1 VSPDEGI
8 PEPTSA
14 KEAPPPSPAERRFR
28 ESLGLAREGDLPGA
42 MAGYRQ
48 VLELD
53 PGHLRARNNL
63 AVLLDRTGDHGSA
76 AEHLR
81 AALEL
86 EPENPELLSNLGAA
100 LGALGRFEEAEEALK
115 RALRLD
121 PSGHRRTGEPGDPPL
136 PEGALRPG
144 RDGAPVGLRTGRE
157 PCFGPLLSGRGPEP
171 PRAGGGG
178 PPGPAARRGAPARE
192 PPGLPPHGNPLRPEG
207 RAGDGGRHVPEGPDP
222 LRAMSVPAGPGAMG

>member
-8 PEPTSA
+8 PESTPA
-14 KEAPPPSPAERRFR
+14 REAPPPSPAERRFR
-28 ESLGLAREGDLPGA
+28 ESLGLAREGDLRGA

-121 PSGHRRTGEPGDPPL
+121 PSGTDVRANLGILHFRRGLSHQAETELRWVCERDENHASAHFYRGEALNRLGRVEEGLQVLQRAVELQPGNPRAFHLMGILYDRKGEP
-136 PEGALRPG
+136 EMAAAMYRKS
-144 RDGAPVGLRTGRE
+144 RS
-157 PCFGPLLSGRGPEP
+157 LSGR
-171 PRAGGGG
+171 
-178 PPGPAARRGAPARE
+178 
-192 PPGLPPHGNPLRPEG
+192 
-207 RAGDGGRHVPEGPDP
+207 
-222 LRAMSVPAGPGAMG
+222 

>member
-1 VSPDEGI
+1 VSPDDGI

-14 KEAPPPSPAERRFR
+14 QEAPPPSPAEGRFR

-121 PSGHRRTGEPGDPPL
+121 PSGTDVRANLGILHFRRGLSDQAETELRWVCERDENHASAHFYRGEALNRLGRVEEGLQVLQRAVELQPGNPRAFHLMGILYDRKGEP
-136 PEGALRPG
+136 EMAAAMYRK
-144 RDGAPVGLRTGRE
+144 ART
-157 PCFGPLLSGRGPEP
+157 LSGR
-171 PRAGGGG
+171 
-178 PPGPAARRGAPARE
+178 
-192 PPGLPPHGNPLRPEG
+192 
-207 RAGDGGRHVPEGPDP
+207 
-222 LRAMSVPAGPGAMG
+222 